1 MEVFDLP
8 GAVMIRSKLGGREM
22 TDNNHRPGETDSSET
37 VFVGKSVSRRV
48 FLRTAGIAGAALGAA
63 GGLGG
68 LLAACGGDETTTT
81 TAGATTTTAPATTTT
96 AGATTTT
103 AGATTTTGA
112 STTVTTSAETG
123 REVKVGVISPV
134 TGAYAVFA
142 IADKWGVGLIDKHLG
157 DTLVLGDGMKHKVS
171 WLIRDT
177 QSDSNRAAQ
186 VTGDLI
192 QNDKAD
198 LLVVGG
204 GPDTSLPAA
213 EVAENMGCPLLAC
226 QTPWQ
231 AWIFGRKKTLDTV
244 EKWVFLAAFGIEQCT
259 NSAVQIFNTL
269 STNKVASI
277 LLQNTIDGNTWLTP
291 GLGITDTLKAGGYTV
306 APFSQFNMGTEDF
319 TSLISGYTKA
329 GAEVHFGSNPGKDF
343 SVWWQQALQQRYH
356 PRAVIEIVGIGSY
369 EDQVALG
376 DAAFGLILG
385 FGWHASFPWADAQIS
400 GMTAQQLADDYE
412 AYTNSRWAGLVD
424 GHSRLGWAVDVLKRT
439 KSFDTKDAVVDAIKT
454 TNTNLITGPI
464 DMTSPVTGPTGLHV
478 TPNIY
483 KHAWGM
489 AQLEKS
495 APGSKWKV
503 DMPLVA
509 ALDAPGVKVDR
520 DPVPITYS

>member
-1 MEVFDLP
+1 
-8 GAVMIRSKLGGREM
+8 M
-22 TDNNHRPGETDSSET
+22 TDKKHELRESENDET
-37 VFVGKSVSRRV
+37 VLGKTVSRRQ
-48 FLRTAGIAGAALGAA
+48 FLKTAGIAGATIGAA

-68 LLAACGGDETTTT
+68 LLAACGGTGATATTAAPPTTTAAPTTTMAAVTTT
-81 TAGATTTTAPATTTT
+81 TAGPTTTTAAV
-96 AGATTTT
+96 
-103 AGATTTTGA
+103 
-112 STTVTTSAETG
+112 STTVTTGAASG

-213 EVAENMGCPLLAC
+213 EVAESMGCPLLAC

-231 AWIFGRKKTLDTV
+231 AWIFGRNKTLDTA
-244 EKWVFLAAFGIEQCT
+244 EKWVYLAAFGIEQCT

-269 STNKVASI
+269 STNKVASV
-277 LLQNTIDGNTWLTP
+277 LLGNTVDGNTWLTP
-291 GLGITDTLKAGGYTV
+291 GLGIVDTLKAGGYTV

-319 TSLISGYTKA
+319 TSLIAGYKKA

-343 SVWWQQALQQRYH
+343 SVWWQQALQQNYK
-356 PRAVIEIVGIGSY
+356 PKAAIEIVGIGSY

-385 FGWHASFPWADAQIS
+385 FGWHASFPWADTQIS

-478 TPNIY
+478 TPNVY

-489 AQLEKS
+489 AQLAKP
-495 APGSKWKV
+495 AAGSKWKV

-509 ALDAPGVKVDR
+509 VLDAPDVKIDR
-520 DPVPITYS
+520 APLPITYS